1 MACAASFILCFMP
14 KSAPL
19 LSPQAEL
26 LTALRRQLIPWTQD
40 GSLLVA
46 LGVLPVQAAP
56 EIEICPQKEPL
67 LKMDKTPRADAPVK
81 SFARAQWKDR
91 GLLTLRHLSFVFV
104 LDGDADLQIGVTT
117 QMAKNDAR
125 LNPRHG
131 RFILRLPQRSFLAIP
146 PDTPFSDGMSGHFEK
161 RETALENARCD
172 LLWLGFLPEGL
183 MLHICRTRGASH
195 VASPKHFVMDFH
207 GANIG
212 EQIVHQL
219 KNPETPREIAFL
231 HLQAIL
237 KSVED
242 ALARGR
248 STLDASG
255 QRIPHSNSGGRAV
268 QTKTQTPNAIVIER
282 ACDYIA
288 AHLTQPLTA
297 AQIADYAYASPSHLN
312 RLFRAQL
319 GSSVMQYAT
328 QRRLQAAHSLLTNTN
343 LPVAA
348 IGEHM
353 GYRHP
358 AHFSLAF
365 KKQFGM
371 APALFRRQKNNA
383 VPFPKTSKNG

>member
-1 MACAASFILCFMP
+1 MP

-40 GSLLVA
+40 GSLLTA
-46 LGVLPVQAAP
+46 LGVLPIQAAP
-56 EIEICPQKEPL
+56 QIEVCPQKEPL
-67 LKMDKTPRADAPVK
+67 LKMDKMPRSADALMK
-81 SFARAQWKDR
+81 SFARAQWKER

-104 LDGDADLQIGVTT
+104 LEGQADLQIGVTT

-131 RFILRLPQRSFLAIP
+131 RFILRLPQRGFLAVP
-146 PDTPFSDGMSGHFEK
+146 PDTPFTDGLSGHFEK
-161 RETALENARCD
+161 RETALEKAHCD

-212 EQIVHQL
+212 ELIVHL
-219 KNPETPREIAFL
+219 LRNPDTPREIALL

-237 KSVED
+237 KSVEH
-242 ALARGR
+242 ALAEGG

-255 QRIPHSNSGGRAV
+255 QRIPHSQASDRAI

-288 AHLTQPLTA
+288 THLTQPLTA

-312 RLFRAQL
+312 RLFRAHL
-319 GSSVMQYAT
+319 NSSVMQYVT
-328 QRRLQAAHSLLTNTN
+328 QRRLLAAHSLLTNTN
-343 LPVAA
+343 LPVSA
-348 IGEHM
+348 IGRHM

-365 KKQFGM
+365 KRQFGM
-371 APALFRRQKNNA
+371 APALFRRQKNSA
-383 VPFPKTSKNG
+383 VAFSKTPKNG